1 MALDS
6 LKAQLTD
13 DIYDIDI
20 EAFTMSARHLKPEIL
35 GKVIDNLAQIYN
47 EKTGQKIVVIFRKMI
62 DDVRKKYQPT
72 PDEVKQREQKVLSLV
87 DDGIIKISEIVEQS
101 GVSES
106 AARRYLLKTGYKITA
121 GTVSR

>member
-1 MALDS
+1 MQSVVAIDNDIYTNNKRPSARLQNQSQESKEIREKFSLNQMA

-20 EAFTMSARHLKPEIL
+20 EAFSMSARHLKPEIL

-62 DDVRKKYQPT
+62 DDSSTTKTKS
-72 PDEVKQREQKVLSLV
+72 DHS
-87 DDGIIKISEIVEQS
+87 SEE
-101 GVSES
+101 
-106 AARRYLLKTGYKITA
+106 
-121 GTVSR
+121 

>member
-6 LKAQLTD
+6 LKAQLTN

-20 EAFTMSARHLKPEIL
+20 EAFSMSARHLKPEIL

-62 DDVRKKYQPT
+62 DDVSKKYQPT
-72 PDEVKQREQKVLSLV
+72 PVCQ
-87 DDGIIKISEIVEQS
+87 
-101 GVSES
+101 
-106 AARRYLLKTGYKITA
+106 
-121 GTVSR
+121 

>member
-1 MALDS
+1 MQSVVAIDNDIYTNNKRPSARLQNQSQESKEIREKFSQNQMALDS

-20 EAFTMSARHLKPEIL
+20 EAFSMSARHLKPEIL

-62 DDVRKKYQPT
+62 DDSSTTKTKS
-72 PDEVKQREQKVLSLV
+72 DHLVKN
-87 DDGIIKISEIVEQS
+87 
-101 GVSES
+101 
-106 AARRYLLKTGYKITA
+106 
-121 GTVSR
+121 SRAP